1 MDSVAYHG
9 ELLMPGPIDDAL
21 KHLKALIDSD
31 LAIITSSMPHNL
43 PGPRQGD
50 ELIGRFD
57 ANPDMCLVAALP
69 LRTVREIRVYR
80 HRRSGCDAPMPDK
93 R

>member
-1 MDSVAYHG
+1 
-9 ELLMPGPIDDAL
+9 MPLGVKPEFFRRTTDATEKVL
-21 KHLKALIDSD
+21 TDSD

-57 ANPDMCLVAALP
+57 TNPDMCLVAALP

-80 HRRSGCDAPMPDK
+80 HRRSGCDAPVPE
-93 R
+93 